1 MEHKA
6 FVFDY
11 DAFINE
17 LSNTLET
24 ALISNNTENLVS
36 FIEQNLDLLKDPY
49 EGEPLDNNW
58 QSMLEIDDPH
68 QCGDLAIT
76 KFYHHQNEVGLGYS
90 WENIQNIL
98 KQEFG
103 IPGIILGVP
112 FGANN
117 NYFDP
122 GKMGAYFQSPTLVKD
137 NLSAIKDLL
146 EQKPKY
152 FSDLEGVIKML
163 QKAVAKNQGLYV
175 TF

>member
-11 DAFINE
+11 NAFANE
-17 LSNTLET
+17 LSNTLEA
-24 ALISNNTENLVS
+24 ALMSNNTEKLVS
-36 FIEQNLDLLKDPY
+36 FIAQNLDSLKDPY

-68 QCGDLAIT
+68 QCGDFAIT
-76 KFYHHQNEVGLGYS
+76 KFYEPQNDIGLGYS
-90 WENIQNIL
+90 WENIQNLL
-98 KQEFG
+98 KEEFG
-103 IPGIILGVP
+103 IPVIILGIP
-112 FGANN
+112 FGTIN

-122 GKMGAYFQSPTLVKD
+122 GKMGAYFQSHTLVKD
-137 NLSAIKDLL
+137 NLNSIKDLL

-152 FSDLEGVIKML
+152 FSDLEGVIKIF
-163 QKAVAKNQGLYV
+163 QKAIAKNHGLYV